1 MIMNLLIN
9 TLLNRKQRLSHLLH
23 GHDIWSHCK
32 RERES
37 AYRCERLHANV
48 KGRDEERERERE
60 RETVSAFSLEINI
73 YPKSKK
79 RGQKDEIRDTYTGER
94 ERERERGREK
104 ESCALHPSFE
114 G

>member
-1 MIMNLLIN
+1 MI
-9 TLLNRKQRLSHLLH
+9 S
-23 GHDIWSHCK
+23 GHIA

-48 KGRDEERERERE
+48 KGRDEERERERERE

-94 ERERERGREK
+94 EREGERKRVAHYILPSKGEGPASPPLRVRCPDREDQ
-104 ESCALHPSFE
+104 L
-114 G
+114 

>member
-1 MIMNLLIN
+1 M
-9 TLLNRKQRLSHLLH
+9 NRKQRLSHLLH

-48 KGRDEERERERE
+48 KGRDEERE

>member
-48 KGRDEERERERE
+48 KGRDEERERERDGLCFLSRNQYLPKIQEE
-60 RETVSAFSLEINI
+60 R
-73 YPKSKK
+73 PK
-79 RGQKDEIRDTYTGER
+79 R
-94 ERERERGREK
+94 
-104 ESCALHPSFE
+104 
-114 G
+114 

>member
-48 KGRDEERERERE
+48 KGRDEERERE
-60 RETVSAFSLEINI
+60 TVTA
-73 YPKSKK
+73 
-79 RGQKDEIRDTYTGER
+79 
-94 ERERERGREK
+94 
-104 ESCALHPSFE
+104 
-114 G
+114 